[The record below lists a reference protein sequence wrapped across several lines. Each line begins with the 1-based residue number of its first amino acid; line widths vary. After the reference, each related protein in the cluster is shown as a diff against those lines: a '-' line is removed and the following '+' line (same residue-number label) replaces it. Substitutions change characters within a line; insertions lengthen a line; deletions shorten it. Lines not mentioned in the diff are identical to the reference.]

1 MVIWGP
7 NYSLR
12 EPGSPE
18 KVDFWTTGFDFRKEA
33 FGGLGQQKWP
43 VEAKQRPKS
52 KKFIKYKLLR
62 IVFHP
67 GKHPKKLKLGHLG
80 LSSEKGFVKDLADQK
95 MASRG
100 QTKA

>member
-43 VEAKQRPKS
+43 VEAKQRPLENGPQKA
-52 KKFIKYKLLR
+52 
-62 IVFHP
+62 
-67 GKHPKKLKLGHLG
+67 
-80 LSSEKGFVKDLADQK
+80 LADQK

-100 QTKA
+100 QMKA